1 MNLTIDIGNTRTK
14 VGVFSEMQ
22 LVEDWSVDRLSIVTV
37 RKIIKQYKIQYSIVS
52 STKLISDKLL
62 EVLKSQTINIVL
74 GEQTK
79 LPFKNNY
86 TTPNTLGYDRIAL
99 IAGIQAKY
107 PNQNNL
113 VIGCGTCITYNFI
126 NKKNEFEGGSIHP
139 GLKMRLKAMH
149 TFTKKLPLIDLNKP
163 KNFVGKSTEDNLT
176 VGTSLATALEIDAM
190 INHYHVKFS
199 KLNTIITGGDA
210 VFLVSLLKNK
220 IFVHPNL
227 TLVGLNHILEYNA

>member
-107 PNQNNL
+107 PSQNNL

-126 NKKNEFEGGSIHP
+126 NKKMNLKEGVSIQ
-139 GLKMRLKAMH
+139 
-149 TFTKKLPLIDLNKP
+149 D
-163 KNFVGKSTEDNLT
+163 
-176 VGTSLATALEIDAM
+176 
-190 INHYHVKFS
+190 
-199 KLNTIITGGDA
+199 
-210 VFLVSLLKNK
+210 
-220 IFVHPNL
+220 
-227 TLVGLNHILEYNA
+227 